1 MPTRTTDER
10 RAEARKVVQTV
21 NDLKLGPEYAAISS
35 LYRELQRYT
44 KDGVR
49 IEINIDFPEFG
60 RRIKGVLAT
69 SKSEEVWVMMEKF
82 SI

>member
-1 MPTRTTDER
+1 MPTRNIEER

-21 NDLKLGPEYAAISS
+21 NDLKLGPEYAAITS
-35 LYRELQRYT
+35 LYKELQRYT

-49 IEINIDFPEFG
+49 IEIKIDFPEFG

-69 SKSEEVWVMMEKF
+69 SKSEEVWVMMEQYN
-82 SI
+82 

>member
-1 MPTRTTDER
+1 MPTRNIDER

-21 NDLKLGPEYAAISS
+21 NDLKLGPEYVAIAE

-49 IEINIDFPEFG
+49 IEIKIDFPEFG
-60 RRIKGVLAT
+60 RRIRGVLAT
-69 SKSEEVWVMMEKF
+69 SKSEDVWVMMEKHD
-82 SI
+82 

>member
-1 MPTRTTDER
+1 MPTRNIDER
-10 RAEARKVVQTV
+10 KAEARKVVQTV
-21 NDLKLGPEYAAISS
+21 NDLKLGPEYAAISE

-49 IEINIDFPEFG
+49 IEVNIDFPEFG

-69 SKSEEVWVMMEKF
+69 SKSEEVWVMMEKYP
-82 SI
+82 

>member
-1 MPTRTTDER
+1 MPTRNIDER
-10 RAEARKVVQTV
+10 KAEARRVVQTV
-21 NDLKLGPEYAAISS
+21 NDLKLGPEYAAISE

-49 IEINIDFPEFG
+49 IEVKIDFPEFG

-69 SKSEEVWVMMEKF
+69 SKSEEVWVMMEKYP
-82 SI
+82 